1 MTVTVFVPADPQAY
15 EDMILGVQ
23 DFQKAAAM
31 PFVKQSVVVP
41 YSDDL
46 LYASAEAAAREAGLP
61 LIGPA
66 PIVYLKVDNGIAYVL
81 LDIDRDGWAGVGLT
95 RIRCGIIVE
104 KTLLQFKNVKRV
116 HFDEAPP

>member
-15 EDMILGVQ
+15 EKMIGGVQ

-31 PFVKQSVVVP
+31 AFVKKSVIVP
-41 YSDDL
+41 YSEDL

-61 LIGPA
+61 QIGPA
-66 PIVYLKVDNGIAYVL
+66 PIVYLKVEDGTAYVL

-116 HFDEAPP
+116 RFDEAP